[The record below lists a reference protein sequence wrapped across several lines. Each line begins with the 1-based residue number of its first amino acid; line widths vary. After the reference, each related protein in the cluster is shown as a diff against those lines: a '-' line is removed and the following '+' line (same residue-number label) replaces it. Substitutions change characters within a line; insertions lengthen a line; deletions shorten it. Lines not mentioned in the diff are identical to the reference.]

1 MPKKT
6 YTRIL
11 ATIGPS
17 SADERTISA
26 LLDAGADAFR
36 FNFSHGTREEHK
48 QRYDIVRRLAEEKGL
63 FTTIVADL
71 QGPKLRV
78 GSFAAGSV
86 VLKEGGEFVLD
97 MKEEPGNE
105 ARVTL
110 PHKEIFAAIKPGD
123 DLLLND
129 GNIVLTV
136 KSCDAASA
144 VTEVKVGGELSSHK
158 GVNLPNIKLPI
169 SAITEKDRSDLEFA
183 LEMGVDWVCLSFV
196 QSADDVRA
204 AKALIGDRALIISK
218 LEKPSAIVELEDI
231 IKLSDGIMVARG
243 DLGVECPL
251 QTVPVLQKKIVN
263 ACRKYARPV
272 IVATQM
278 LESMI
283 EKPTPTRAEVS
294 DVATAVY
301 DGADALDY
309 ARAEQYDGII
319 LDIMM
324 PKKSGLEVLKTLRSE
339 GNTTPILLLTAKA
352 EVEDRIAGLD
362 MGADD
367 YLPKP
372 FVMGELLSRIR
383 AMLRRKDRFT
393 PDIMTFGNVSLNLS
407 SCELKGPLQSIVL
420 PKIEYKLM
428 ELLML
433 NKGIYLSTEDILVR
447 VWGYES
453 DAESG
458 AVWVYISYVRK
469 RLAAIGADI
478 EIRAKRSVGYTL
490 AKIGDTD

>member
-1 MPKKT
+1 M
-6 YTRIL
+6 
-11 ATIGPS
+11 
-17 SADERTISA
+17 
-26 LLDAGADAFR
+26 
-36 FNFSHGTREEHK
+36 
-48 QRYDIVRRLAEEKGL
+48 
-63 FTTIVADL
+63 
-71 QGPKLRV
+71 
-78 GSFAAGSV
+78 
-86 VLKEGGEFVLD
+86 
-97 MKEEPGNE
+97 
-105 ARVTL
+105 TL

-301 DGADALDY
+301 DGADAVMLSAETAAGKYPVEAVKMMNKIITQVEADPLFFQYMKNLQSVSCCMGEADSITY
-309 ARAEQYDGII
+309 AASEIS
-319 LDIMM
+319 
-324 PKKSGLEVLKTLRSE
+324 KVLKNVKAVVTYTSSGR
-339 GNTTPILLLTAKA
+339 TTFLVSRERPDIPIVAVTPNIKVARQL
-352 EVEDRIAGLD
+352 GLVW
-362 MGADD
+362 GA
-367 YLPKP
+367 
-372 FVMGELLSRIR
+372 
-383 AMLRRKDRFT
+383 RRFINESTFQSFDRFEDVAKT
-393 PDIMTFGNVSLNLS
+393 VALASGAA
-407 SCELKGPLQSIVL
+407 
-420 PKIEYKLM
+420 
-428 ELLML
+428 
-433 NKGIYLSTEDILVR
+433 NKGDHIIITGGFPPGVKGRTNMLHT
-447 VWGYES
+447 
-453 DAESG
+453 
-458 AVWVYISYVRK
+458 VYI
-469 RLAAIGADI
+469 D
-478 EIRAKRSVGYTL
+478 
-490 AKIGDTD
+490 

>member
-301 DGADALDY
+301 DGADAVMLSAETAAGKYPVEAVKMMNKIITQVEADPLFFQYMKNLQSVSCCMGEADSITY
-309 ARAEQYDGII
+309 AASEIS
-319 LDIMM
+319 
-324 PKKSGLEVLKTLRSE
+324 KVLKNVKAVVTYTSSGRTTFLVSRERPDIPIVAVTPNIKVARQLGLVWGARRFINESTFRS
-339 GNTTPILLLTAKA
+339 
-352 EVEDRIAGLD
+352 
-362 MGADD
+362 
-367 YLPKP
+367 
-372 FVMGELLSRIR
+372 F
-383 AMLRRKDRFT
+383 DRFEDVAKT
-393 PDIMTFGNVSLNLS
+393 VALASGAA
-407 SCELKGPLQSIVL
+407 
-420 PKIEYKLM
+420 
-428 ELLML
+428 
-433 NKGIYLSTEDILVR
+433 NKGDHIIITGGFPLGVKGRTNMLHT
-447 VWGYES
+447 
-453 DAESG
+453 
-458 AVWVYISYVRK
+458 VYI
-469 RLAAIGADI
+469 D
-478 EIRAKRSVGYTL
+478 
-490 AKIGDTD
+490 

>member
-1 MPKKT
+1 MPIKT

-17 SADERTISA
+17 SADEETISK
-26 LLDAGADAFR
+26 LLDAGVDGFR
-36 FNFSHGTREEHK
+36 FNFSHGTHEEHK
-48 QRYDIVRRLAEEKGL
+48 KRYQIVRQLAEKKGL

-78 GSFAAGSV
+78 GVFAKDHII
-86 VLKEGGEFVLD
+86 LKEGQDFILD
-97 MKEEPGNE
+97 MKNQLGDEY
-105 ARVTL
+105 RVTL

-136 KSCDAASA
+136 KSCNTSSA

-169 SAITEKDRSDLEFA
+169 SAITEKDKDDLNFA
-183 LEMGVDWVCLSFV
+183 LDLGVDWVCLSFV
-196 QSADDVRA
+196 QSADDVRE
-204 AKALIGDRALIISK
+204 AKKLIGDKALIISK
-218 LEKPSAIVELEDI
+218 LEKPSAIAELEDI

-251 QTVPVLQKKIVN
+251 QTVPVLQKKIVH

-301 DGADALDY
+301 DGADVVMLS
-309 ARAEQYDGII
+309 AETAAGKYPVEAVKMMNKII
-319 LDIMM
+319 
-324 PKKSGLEVLKTLRSE
+324 T
-339 GNTTPILLLTAKA
+339 
-352 EVEDRIAGLD
+352 EVE
-362 MGADD
+362 ADPLFHQ
-367 YLPKP
+367 YIKNLQP
-372 FVMGELLSRIR
+372 VSCCMGEADSITYAASEISKVLPNVKAVITYTSSGRTTFLVSRERPDIPIIAVTPNIKVACR
-383 AMLRRKDRFT
+383 LGLVWGARRFINESTFQSFDRFE
-393 PDIMTFGNVSLNLS
+393 DVAKSVALESQIAQ
-407 SCELKGPLQSIVL
+407 KGDHIIITGGFPLGV
-420 PKIEYKLM
+420 KGRTN
-428 ELLML
+428 ML
-433 NKGIYLSTEDILVR
+433 HT
-447 VWGYES
+447 
-453 DAESG
+453 
-458 AVWVYISYVRK
+458 VYI
-469 RLAAIGADI
+469 D
-478 EIRAKRSVGYTL
+478 
-490 AKIGDTD
+490 